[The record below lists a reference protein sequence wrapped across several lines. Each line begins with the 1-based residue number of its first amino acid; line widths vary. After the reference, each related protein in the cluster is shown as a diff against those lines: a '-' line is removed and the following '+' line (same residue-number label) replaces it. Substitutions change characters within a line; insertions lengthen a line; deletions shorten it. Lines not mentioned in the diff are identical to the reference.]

1 MLLLRI
7 TATSGENKTLKI
19 GPLII
24 IIIGF
29 GAHYTIIIV
38 RSPQNSID
46 NYLGAY
52 IIKYFIHKLAAT
64 LAVDRLL
71 SPLLYNAYMV
81 RRLAFPP
88 PPPPPPMV
96 WFARGGGGG
105 GWRVRKG
112 VGAVGAATGW
122 WGGAGG
128 QGSHTSPSQAS
139 RKPCNAARAP
149 VSSNLINK
157 FKPYTQP

>member
-7 TATSGENKTLKI
+7 TGTSGENKTLKI
-19 GPLII
+19 GPLI

-38 RSPQNSID
+38 RSPHNSID

-88 PPPPPPMV
+88 PPPPPPPMV
-96 WFARGGGGG
+96 WFARGG
-105 GWRVRKG
+105 
-112 VGAVGAATGW
+112 
-122 WGGAGG
+122 WGGAGVCG
-128 QGSHTSPSQAS
+128 KGSGPLEL
-139 RKPCNAARAP
+139 PLDGGVVLAARAHTQALRKQAVNP
-149 VSSNLINK
+149 V
-157 FKPYTQP
+157 TQRVPLFRVTL